1 MKRGTLVI
9 LLAATVLAILAAAAG
24 CAPGRQAVRDENP
37 SGVAVRLPVVE
48 SPNVSLRA
56 EEQVRPGSLAEPQS
70 VGDEYRGR
78 WLTLIEVTVTPPEPE
93 GPPSPGPV
101 PPSRR

>member
-9 LLAATVLAILAAAAG
+9 LLAAAVLEILAAVVG
-24 CAPGRQAVRDENP
+24 CAPGKEAVRAENP

-48 SPNVSLRA
+48 SPKVSLRA
-56 EEQVRPGSLAEPQS
+56 QEQTRPGSLAEPQS

-78 WLTLIEVTVTPPEPE
+78 WLTLIEVSVTPPEPE

-101 PPSRR
+101 PPSR

>member
-1 MKRGTLVI
+1 MKRGTLII
-9 LLAATVLAILAAAAG
+9 LLVALVPAILAASVG
-24 CAPGRQAVRDENP
+24 CAPGKGAVRGAENP

-48 SPNVSLRA
+48 SPKVNLRA

-93 GPPSPGPV
+93 GQPSAEPV
-101 PPSRR
+101 PPFR

>member
-9 LLAATVLAILAAAAG
+9 LLAAAILTILAAVAG
-24 CAPGRQAVRDENP
+24 CAPGKQAVRAENP

-48 SPNVSLRA
+48 SPKVSLSA

-78 WLTLIEVTVTPPEPE
+78 WLTLIEVTITPPEPDE
-93 GPPSPGPV
+93 PPSLEPV
-101 PPSRR
+101 PPSR